1 MPGMP
6 PDHAWRFRPTTMPPA
21 GHSNHIITSLSMLR
35 ERRLLLLLLCLLLQH
50 LGRAACVPSW
60 LLCGN
65 NNLPAGQSATPH
77 VPPPHMGLHNELDAL
92 LAAQHSE
99 RCISVFVFSRAVT
112 RWALNS
118 IYSLV
123 TFGRATNFIV
133 AATDAASL
141 ARCLDLGLP
150 CYNATAFLLGRRGV
164 AVSAH
169 KLGLA
174 TPRYQALVWGQV
186 VLTPPPTPHPI
197 PTPSHPLTLP
207 PPPLLSSPFLFLP
220 KVSSAGVG
228 QGGAGGQRAAAGV
241 QCARER
247 RGRGEWTWAW

>member
-1 MPGMP
+1 MPE
-6 PDHAWRFRPTTMPPA
+6 WL
-21 GHSNHIITSLSMLR
+21 I
-35 ERRLLLLLLCLLLQH
+35 LLFLFFLLVQL

-60 LLCGN
+60 LMHGI
-65 NNLPAGQSATPH
+65 NLSAGQSASATPH
-77 VPPPHMGLHNELDAL
+77 VTPHTGLHNDLSAL

-99 RCISVFVFSRAVT
+99 QCISVFVFSRAVT

-123 TFGRATNFIV
+123 TFGQATNFIV

-141 ARCLDLGLP
+141 AKCLDLGLP

-174 TPRYQALVWGQV
+174 TPR
-186 VLTPPPTPHPI
+186 
-197 PTPSHPLTLP
+197 
-207 PPPLLSSPFLFLP
+207 
-220 KVSSAGVG
+220 
-228 QGGAGGQRAAAGV
+228 
-241 QCARER
+241 
-247 RGRGEWTWAW
+247 